1 MAFLSFNKSELVNLE
16 YSLRREIIGA
26 NKTGAYC
33 NTTVV
38 GCNTRR
44 YHGLLAVPV
53 DAFGGEKHILLSGLD
68 ESIVVNHRQFNLGIH
83 CYGDIY
89 EPRGHKYIVDFTA
102 APVPTLTYK
111 IGETTFRKSVILAPD
126 SDQVMVKYE
135 LVSSPESC
143 ELIVK
148 PFLAFRCI
156 HRLTCENPDARTGY
170 REIENGVSFNM
181 YEGFPDLNLQLSKAA
196 EFRYAPSWYKGIT
209 YTDEYRRGF
218 DCRED
223 LFVPGLFSLR
233 LRKGESVIISGST
246 AVEDTKG
253 LSRKFNSVVKKKGKI
268 TSNADLLKYNAD
280 LLICNRNDHKQIV
293 AGLTWLGTGL
303 LRETVVAL
311 PGLTLYAGAGAKEF
325 EEILD
330 NLIADN
336 QERLSSRTTQVEA
349 PLRIADALQQY
360 IRFGAEPKRVWKK
373 YGETMK
379 GILESY
385 LPGRRAEVAL
395 HPNGLLWAQKWRTA
409 LSWMNAYVNG
419 VPVTER
425 AGYQVETN
433 AFWYDAI
440 CFALEME
447 ASYEPRNSA
456 FIERWSEVKRL
467 IEENFERTFWVER
480 GYLADYVD
488 NSGQNTAVRP
498 NQLFAIALEH
508 SPVNDGY
515 KSSIMQTISNELI
528 TSRGI
533 RTLSPRNEAYRGVYE
548 GSQIERDLAYHQ
560 GCAWIIPLDYYIA
573 QAFSMIGPS
582 YLKRAEYLVE
592 GFYKDIYKHG
602 VGAFSELYDGDPP
615 HEPHGAISSACSTA
629 ALLRVEHLLNKYRT
643 AAYGAD
649 EVSEVGPE
657 GTAAGCAAPISETVK
672 SETVK
677 KGRNRK

>member
-16 YSLRREIIGA
+16 YSLKREIIGS

-33 NTTVV
+33 NTSVV
-38 GCNTRR
+38 DCNTRR

-111 IGETTFRKSVILAPD
+111 IGETTLRKSVILAPD
-126 SDQVMVKYE
+126 SDQVMIKYE
-135 LVSSPESC
+135 IVSSPASC
-143 ELIVK
+143 ELILK

-156 HRLTCENPDARTGY
+156 HKLTRENPEARTGY
-170 REIENGVSFNM
+170 RELENGVSFNM
-181 YEGFPDLNLQLSKAA
+181 YEGFPDLNLQFSKAS

-218 DCRED
+218 DCKED
-223 LFVPGLFSLR
+223 LFVPGTFSLK
-233 LRKGESVIISGST
+233 LRKGESVIVSGST
-246 AVEDTKG
+246 AVEDAKF
-253 LSRKFNSVVKKKGKI
+253 LSRKFTSIVKKKGNI
-268 TSNADLLKYNAD
+268 TSNLDLLKYNAD
-280 LLICNRNDHKQIV
+280 LLICNRNGHKQID
-293 AGLTWLGTGL
+293 AGLTWLETGL
-303 LRETVVAL
+303 LRETIVAL

-336 QERLSSRTTQVEA
+336 AERLSTRTTQIEA
-349 PLRIADALQQY
+349 PLRIADDLQQY
-360 IRFGAEPKRVWKK
+360 IAFGADAKKVWKK
-373 YGETMK
+373 YGPVIK
-379 GILESY
+379 GIIESY
-385 LPGRRAEVAL
+385 LPGHRAEVAV
-395 HPNGLLWAQKWRTA
+395 HPNGLLWGQKWRTA

-419 VPVTER
+419 IPVTER

-433 AFWYDAI
+433 AFWYNAI

-447 ASYEPRNSA
+447 QRFAPKNTA
-456 FIERWSEVKRL
+456 FIQRWNAIKTL
-467 IEENFERTFWVER
+467 IDENFEKTFWIPER

-488 NSGQNTAVRP
+488 NAGQGPAVRS
-498 NQLFAIALEH
+498 NQLYAIALEY
-508 SPVNDGY
+508 SPVSDEN
-515 KSSIMQTISNELI
+515 KSSIMQTIANELI

-560 GCAWIIPLDYYIA
+560 GCAWIIPLDYYIDL
-573 QAFSMIGPS
+573 AFRMVGPS
-582 YLKRAEYLVE
+582 FLKRAEYLIE

-629 ALLRVEHLLNKYRT
+629 ALLRIEYLLDRYRQQT
-643 AAYGAD
+643 TDRKA
-649 EVSEVGPE
+649 
-657 GTAAGCAAPISETVK
+657 VK
-672 SETVK
+672 I
-677 KGRNRK
+677 KGE

>member
-16 YSLRREIIGA
+16 YSLKREIIGS

-33 NTTVV
+33 NTSVV
-38 GCNTRR
+38 DCNTRR

-111 IGETTFRKSVILAPD
+111 IGETTLRKSVILAPD
-126 SDQVMVKYE
+126 SDQVMIKYE
-135 LVSSPESC
+135 IVSSPASC
-143 ELIVK
+143 ELILK

-156 HRLTCENPDARTGY
+156 HKLTRENPEARTGY
-170 REIENGVSFNM
+170 RELENGVSFNM
-181 YEGFPDLNLQLSKAA
+181 YEGFPDLNLQFSKAS

-218 DCRED
+218 DCKED
-223 LFVPGLFSLR
+223 LFVPGTFSLK
-233 LRKGESVIISGST
+233 LRKGESVIVSGST
-246 AVEDTKG
+246 AVEDAKG
-253 LSRKFNSVVKKKGKI
+253 LSRKFTSIVKKKGNI
-268 TSNADLLKYNAD
+268 TSNLDLLKYNAD
-280 LLICNRNDHKQIV
+280 LLICNRNGHKQID
-293 AGLTWLGTGL
+293 AGLTWLETGL
-303 LRETVVAL
+303 LRETIVAL

-349 PLRIADALQQY
+349 PLRIADDLQQY
-360 IRFGAEPKRVWKK
+360 IAFGADAKKVWKK
-373 YGETMK
+373 YGPVVK
-379 GILESY
+379 GIIESY
-385 LPGRRAEVAL
+385 LPGHREEVAV
-395 HPNGLLWAQKWRTA
+395 HPNGLLWCQKWRTA

-419 VPVTER
+419 IPVTER

-433 AFWYDAI
+433 AFWYNAI

-447 ASYEPRNSA
+447 QKFAPKNTA
-456 FIERWSEVKRL
+456 FIQRWNGIKTL
-467 IEENFERTFWVER
+467 IEENFEKTFWIPER

-488 NSGQNTAVRP
+488 NAGQGPAVRS
-498 NQLFAIALEH
+498 NQLYAIALEY
-508 SPVNDGY
+508 SPVSDEN
-515 KSSIMQTISNELI
+515 KSSIMQTIANELI

-548 GSQIERDLAYHQ
+548 GSQIDRDLAYHQ
-560 GCAWIIPLDYYIA
+560 GCAWIIPLDYYIDL
-573 QAFSMIGPS
+573 AFRMVGPS
-582 YLKRAEYLVE
+582 FLKRAEYLIE

-629 ALLRVEHLLNKYRT
+629 ALLRIEYLLDRYRQQT
-643 AAYGAD
+643 TDKKA
-649 EVSEVGPE
+649 
-657 GTAAGCAAPISETVK
+657 VK
-672 SETVK
+672 IKEE
-677 KGRNRK
+677 